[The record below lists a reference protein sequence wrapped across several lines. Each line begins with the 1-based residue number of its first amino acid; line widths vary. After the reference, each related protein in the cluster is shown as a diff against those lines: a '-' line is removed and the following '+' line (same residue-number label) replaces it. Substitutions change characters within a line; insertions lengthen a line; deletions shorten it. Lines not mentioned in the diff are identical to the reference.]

1 MNRRRQIQGMV
12 VIGVALSLAG
22 ILLAQGE
29 ASRQLIVNGKATNAV
44 VLRVDGR
51 LYVDLDALAQITNGT
66 MTVGTTE
73 VVLTIPSA
81 NGSAG
86 SNGNSSA
93 DAAAAQATQGLS
105 RNFASAAIATV
116 AEMKEWTG
124 ALGTMVTYG
133 LAADTSWAQTYHDRV
148 EASLAQAGVA
158 ASTSSDRD
166 ALRLLNNQFSNLSNW
181 ASTVIAARQAMNGDK
196 TMDPNALQ
204 TDPALAKIT
213 SCSRFLNSMLVSGS
227 FSDNASCD

>member
-1 MNRRRQIQGMV
+1 MKRRRQFQGMV
-12 VIGVALSLAG
+12 IFGVALALAG

-44 VLRVDGR
+44 IVRVDGR
-51 LYVDLDALAQITNGT
+51 LYVDLDTLAQITNGT
-66 MTVGTTE
+66 MTVGPTE
-73 VVLTIPSA
+73 IVLTIPNA
-81 NGSAG
+81 NGGAG
-86 SNGNSSA
+86 SSGSSSA
-93 DAAAAQATQGLS
+93 EAAAAQAPQGLS

-133 LAADTSWAQTYHDRV
+133 LAADTTWAQTY
-148 EASLAQAGVA
+148 
-158 ASTSSDRD
+158 
-166 ALRLLNNQFSNLSNW
+166 QFSTLSNW

-204 TDPALAKIT
+204 NDPALAKIT
-213 SCSRFLNSMLVSGS
+213 SCARFLNLMLVSGT
-227 FSDNASCD
+227 FSDNANCD